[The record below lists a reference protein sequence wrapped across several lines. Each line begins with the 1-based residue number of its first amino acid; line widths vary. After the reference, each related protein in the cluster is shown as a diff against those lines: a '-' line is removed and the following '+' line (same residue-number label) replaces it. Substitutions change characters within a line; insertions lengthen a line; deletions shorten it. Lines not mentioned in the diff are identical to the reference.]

1 MASVRAPDLRVHL
14 AGLSLQN
21 PIIAAS
27 GTCGYGEELHPFVD
41 LNRLGAVVMK
51 GLSLQPTQGN
61 PAPRLAEISSGML
74 NSVGLQNI
82 GIEAFL
88 RDKLPRLR
96 QYRTHIIVNF
106 FGDTPEE
113 YAAVAA
119 RASEA
124 EGIAA
129 LEANISCPNVQ
140 HGGLLFSSDPRL
152 TFEVVAQVRK
162 ATALPVI
169 VKLSP
174 NVTDITVIARAAED
188 AGADAVSLINT
199 LMGMAIDLKTRRPRL
214 PLGFGGL
221 SGPAI
226 KPVALRMVWQ
236 VAQAVRLPV
245 IGIGGIMTGEDALEF
260 LVAGATACQV
270 GTASFVDPAAC
281 RKIITEMERYL
292 RRHRIATAAEL
303 CGTLRLERPEQ
314 PQALAAPSLPSP
326 VSSFTTEE

>member
-1 MASVRAPDLRVHL
+1 MGKDMSAETTTAEVPDLHVRL
-14 AGLSLQN
+14 AGLQLHN
-21 PIIAAS
+21 PIMAAS

-41 LNRLGAVVMK
+41 LDCLGAVVVK
-51 GLSLQPTQGN
+51 GLSLEPCRGN
-61 PAPRLAEISSGML
+61 PGPRLVETAAGML
-74 NSVGLQNI
+74 NSVGLQNV
-82 GIEAFL
+82 GIEAFV
-88 RDKLPRLR
+88 REKLPRLR
-96 QYRTHIIVNF
+96 QYRAQVVVNF
-106 FGDTPEE
+106 FGATPEE

-140 HGGLLFSSDPRL
+140 HGGMLFGSDPRL
-152 TFEVVAQVRK
+152 TYEVISRARK
-162 ATALPVI
+162 ATALPLI

-174 NVTDITVIARAAED
+174 NVTDITVTARAAED

-199 LMGMAIDLKTRRPRL
+199 LLGMAIDLETRTPHL

-236 VAQAVRLPV
+236 VAQAVHIPV
-245 IGIGGIMTGEDALEF
+245 IGIGGISSGEDALEF

-270 GTASFVDPAAC
+270 GTASFVDPTAC
-281 RKIITEMERYL
+281 RGILESLRRYL
-292 RRHRIATAAEL
+292 RRHRIASVREV
-303 CGTLRLERPEQ
+303 CGTLRM
-314 PQALAAPSLPSP
+314 P
-326 VSSFTTEE
+326 VLCDNAENREG